1 MLQVRQVSR
10 TGQSHRQA
18 DCSWARQVSRAQQS
32 VGITKLTNNSLH
44 PEALAHKA
52 KLSQTA
58 VGKGPNILANTIL
71 VQNRTQNEIRF
82 CRPNQDNMS
91 LIETYYLH
99 AREPTQ
105 GRLSSTRQVSRLRQ
119 SRNTIGNFACGV
131 PQDIPE
137 TAILPKEWLT
147 APLKIPGKQPFFGF

>member
-1 MLQVRQVSR
+1 MINQCWN
-10 TGQSHRQA
+10 TK
-18 DCSWARQVSRAQQS
+18 S
-32 VGITKLTNNSLH
+32 VGSQLENLKILTNNPPASA
-44 PEALAHKA
+44 ALTYSRKHVTTSKSQVCFHK
-52 KLSQTA
+52 
-58 VGKGPNILANTIL
+58 
-71 VQNRTQNEIRF
+71 RTTTFWFTKNGRKTKF
-82 CRPNQDNMS
+82 GLCRNQDNMS